1 VGWWFN
7 LKLESD
13 MKVIRTEFP
22 ILGRV
27 LPNGK
32 PLIYLDNA
40 ATSQKPNLVINAM
53 NDYYRNYNSNVHR
66 AVHALA
72 GEATE
77 AFEQARKSVANWF
90 GLPSEGM
97 VLFTSGTTDALNLCA
112 LGWGKAN
119 LNSGDVI
126 VLSEMEHHSNIV
138 PWQMLA
144 KEKDLEIRWVNVELE
159 SFQLDL
165 DDYRSKV
172 NGAKLVCLIHTSNVL
187 GTRNPVEDLVGIAH
201 DAGAKIVLDC
211 AQAAAHEKLDMAAL
225 NADFLAV
232 TSHKMCGPTG
242 IGALL
247 ISPGIF
253 EQMQPVQGGGDMIVE
268 VFKEYSTYQENEHR
282 FEAGT
287 PRIAEAIGWA
297 AAINWMG
304 KLDFNSA
311 HNHIL
316 SMARNA
322 AEGLKK
328 IPGIKVYGD
337 HSKEDISGVV
347 SFLHESLHAEDIA
360 HMLDSMGIAV
370 RTGHHCA
377 QPLMRRLGIT
387 ATNRA
392 SFYFYNTMEESE
404 KFVNA
409 VKTIVERFA

>member
-1 VGWWFN
+1 MN
-7 LKLESD
+7 LISD
-13 MKVIRTEFP
+13 MSEVRSQFP
-22 ILGRV
+22 ILERI

-32 PLIYLDNA
+32 KLIYLDNA
-40 ATSQKPNLVINAM
+40 ATSQKPYSVINAM
-53 NDYYRNYNSNVHR
+53 NEYYSKYNSNVHR

-77 AFEQARKSVANWF
+77 AFELARRSVANWF
-90 GLPSEGM
+90 GLPSGGM

-112 LGWGKAN
+112 LGWAKVN
-119 LNSGDVI
+119 LSSGDAI
-126 VLSEMEHHSNIV
+126 VLTEMEHHSNIV

-144 KEKDLEIRWVNVELE
+144 KEKNLELRWVDVDSETY
-159 SFQLDL
+159 QLDL
-165 DDYRSKV
+165 DDYKSKI
-172 NGAKLVCLIHTSNVL
+172 NGAKLACIIHTSNVL
-187 GTRNPVEDLVGIAH
+187 GTRNPVEKLVEMAH
-201 DAGAKIVLDC
+201 DSGAKIILDC
-211 AQAAAHEKLDMAAL
+211 AQAAAHEKLDMNKI

-253 EQMQPVQGGGDMIVE
+253 EQMEPIQGGGDMITE
-268 VFKEYSTYQENEHR
+268 VFKEYSNFQENEHK

-287 PRIAEAIGWA
+287 PRIAEAIGWS
-297 AAINWMG
+297 AAINWMQ
-304 KLDFNSA
+304 KLDMNAA
-311 HNHIL
+311 HQHTL
-316 SMARNA
+316 MLAKNA
-322 AEGLKK
+322 AEGLKQ

-337 HSKEDISGVV
+337 HSNDDVSGVV

-377 QPLMRRLGIT
+377 QPLMRRLGVT

-392 SFYFYNTMEESE
+392 SFYFYNTIEESNA
-404 KFVNA
+404 FVDA
-409 VKTIVERFA
+409 VKSIVERFT